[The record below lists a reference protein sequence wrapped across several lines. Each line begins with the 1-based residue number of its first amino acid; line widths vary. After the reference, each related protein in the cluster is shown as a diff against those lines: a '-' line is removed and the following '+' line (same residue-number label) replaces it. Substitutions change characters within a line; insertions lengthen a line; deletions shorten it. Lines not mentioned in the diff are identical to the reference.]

1 MSIVHDQIIQ
11 ALETMRTDEEDLDAM
26 LLTVLRKFTKQQL
39 VHELQAMTD
48 EQLHVL
54 LLPYLKERADELLLQ
69 FENV

>member
-26 LLTVLRKFTKQQL
+26 LLTILRKFTKQQL
-39 VHELQAMTD
+39 VDELQTMTD

-54 LLPYLKERADELLLQ
+54 LLSYLKEQADELLLQ
-69 FENV
+69 YENI